1 MCVLFMHNACFIDK
15 LQIILQRFL
24 PIIDEEAICIVQE
37 SAAAQ
42 SNSVNF
48 LGRGKL
54 ITHPNN

>member
-1 MCVLFMHNACFIDK
+1 MHNACFIDK

-37 SAAAQ
+37 SATEQ
-42 SNSVNF
+42 SNNVRF
-48 LGRGKL
+48 LGRSKL